1 MSAIVINGNFVAG
14 KLRAELKLRADIL
27 SETWMRPGLA
37 VILVGNDPAS
47 SVYVRNKARTCG
59 ELGIRSEVFN
69 FPDDISQEMLL
80 RQIDALNTN
89 PEIHGILVQLPLPD
103 HIQMHEVI
111 AAIAIEKDVDG
122 FHPYNMGLL
131 TVGHALFRPCTP
143 FGVMRMLAEYN
154 ILIQGQHAVVVGR
167 SNIVGKPMA
176 LMLLEKGATVTI
188 CTSKTQDLTHYTRN
202 ADIVVMATGKTN
214 LLTGEMVKVGA
225 TVIDV
230 GINRMADGCLCGDVE
245 FSTVMKKAGHIT
257 PVPGGVGP
265 MTIMMLMNNT
275 IEAAE
280 RAKTGMQ
287 SIARRGSVQYS

>member
-1 MSAIVINGNFVAG
+1 MSANIINGNLVAG
-14 KLRAELKLRADIL
+14 KLRAELKLRADML
-27 SETWMRPGLA
+27 SETWMQPGLA

-47 SVYVRNKARTCG
+47 SVYVRNKARACG

-69 FPDDISQEMLL
+69 FPDEISQEMLL
-80 RQIDALNTN
+80 RQIHALNTN

-103 HIQMHEVI
+103 QIRIHDVI

-122 FHPYNMGLL
+122 FHPCNVGLL
-131 TVGHALFRPCTP
+131 ATGHALFRPCTP
-143 FGVMRMLAEYN
+143 FGVMKMLAEYS
-154 ILIQGQHAVVVGR
+154 IPIQGQHAVVVGR

-188 CTSKTQDLTHYTRN
+188 CTSKTQDLAHHTSN
-202 ADIVVMATGKTN
+202 ADIVVMATGKAN
-214 LLTGEMVKVGA
+214 LLTGEMVKMGA
-225 TVIDV
+225 AVFDV
-230 GINRMADGCLCGDVE
+230 GINRTADGRLCGDVE
-245 FSTVMKKAGHIT
+245 FSSVMKKASHIT

-287 SIARRGSVQYS
+287 SIARRGSVQ

>member
-1 MSAIVINGNFVAG
+1 MSANIIDGNLVAR
-14 KLRAELKLRADIL
+14 KLRAELKLRADL
-27 SETWMRPGLA
+27 LAETWLQPGLA

-47 SVYVRNKARTCG
+47 SVYVRNKAKTCG

-69 FPDDISQEMLL
+69 FPSDISQDMLL
-80 RQIDALNTN
+80 RQILDLNAN
-89 PEIHGILVQLPLPD
+89 PEIHGILVQLPLPG
-103 HIQMHEVI
+103 HIQLDEVI

-122 FHPYNMGLL
+122 FHPCNVGALV
-131 TVGHALFRPCTP
+131 TGHALFRPCTP
-143 FGVMRMLAEYN
+143 FGVMKMMAEYA
-154 ILIQGQHAVVVGR
+154 IPVQGQHAVVVGR

-188 CTSKTQDLTHYTRN
+188 CTSKTRDLAHHTRH
-202 ADIVVMATGKTN
+202 ADIVIMATGKAN
-214 LLTGEMVKVGA
+214 LLTAEMVGEGA

-230 GINRMADGCLCGDVE
+230 GINRMADGKLCGDVAFTAVKE
-245 FSTVMKKAGHIT
+245 KAGYIT

-287 SIARRGSVQYS
+287 SIARRGPVQ

>member
-1 MSAIVINGNFVAG
+1 MSANIINGNLVAG
-14 KLRAELKLRADIL
+14 KLRAELKLRADML
-27 SETWMRPGLA
+27 SETWMQPGLA

-47 SVYVRNKARTCG
+47 SVYVRNKARACG

-69 FPDDISQEMLL
+69 FPDEISQEMLL
-80 RQIDALNTN
+80 RQIHALNTN

-103 HIQMHEVI
+103 QIRIHDVI

-122 FHPYNMGLL
+122 FHPCNVGLL
-131 TVGHALFRPCTP
+131 ATGHALFRPCTP
-143 FGVMRMLAEYN
+143 FGVMKMLVEYS
-154 ILIQGQHAVVVGR
+154 IPIQGQHAVVVGR

-188 CTSKTQDLTHYTRN
+188 CTSKTQDLAHHTSN
-202 ADIVVMATGKTN
+202 ADIVVMATGKAN
-214 LLTGEMVKVGA
+214 LLTGEMVKMGA
-225 TVIDV
+225 AVFDV
-230 GINRMADGCLCGDVE
+230 GINRMADGRLCGDVE
-245 FSTVMKKAGHIT
+245 FSSVMNKASHIT

-287 SIARRGSVQYS
+287 SIARRGSVQ

>member
-1 MSAIVINGNFVAG
+1 MSANIINGNLVAG
-14 KLRAELKLRADIL
+14 KLRAELKLRADML
-27 SETWMRPGLA
+27 SETWMQPGLA

-47 SVYVRNKARTCG
+47 SVYVRNKARACG

-69 FPDDISQEMLL
+69 FPDEISQEMLL
-80 RQIDALNTN
+80 RQIHALNTN

-103 HIQMHEVI
+103 QIRIHEVI

-122 FHPYNMGLL
+122 FHPCNVGVLA
-131 TVGHALFRPCTP
+131 TGHALFRPCTP
-143 FGVMRMLAEYN
+143 FGVMKMLTEYS
-154 ILIQGQHAVVVGR
+154 IPIQGQHAVVVGR

-188 CTSKTQDLTHYTRN
+188 CTSKTQNLAHHTSN
-202 ADIVVMATGKTN
+202 ADIVVMATGKPN
-214 LLTGEMVKVGA
+214 LLTGEMVKMGA
-225 TVIDV
+225 AVFDV
-230 GINRMADGCLCGDVE
+230 GINRMADGRLCGDVE
-245 FSTVMKKAGHIT
+245 FSSVMKKAGHIT

-287 SIARRGSVQYS
+287 SIARRGSVQ